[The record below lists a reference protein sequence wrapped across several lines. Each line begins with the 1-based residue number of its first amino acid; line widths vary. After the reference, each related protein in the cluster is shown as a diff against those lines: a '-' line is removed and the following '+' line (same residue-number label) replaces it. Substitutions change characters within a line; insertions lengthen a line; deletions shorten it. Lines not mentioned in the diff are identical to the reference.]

1 MGFNWVDGV
10 MLALMGF
17 NLIRGYQRGLVLT
30 LTSLASYV
38 AGWLAAL
45 TYSEQV
51 AVYVQA
57 TPSLYNPLF
66 RWVYDFL
73 EKRSDFSQATHLA
86 EETLVE
92 KWLTLPIPGMAR
104 EWLHQTDALA
114 DMQAVEGLVQQ
125 TEAWFLHQAATAI
138 TQMVVSLIAFVLVF
152 LVVKHGVYLLGLLL
166 HGLFQLPVLSA
177 FNRFTGL
184 LAGLVRGVILI
195 WLLTLLITPWVAASP
210 QGMLAEGLR
219 QSQLLEQF
227 PWISVVKVETAAES
241 NQREEAP
248 PV

>member
-1 MGFNWVDGV
+1 MAFNWVDGV

-30 LTSLASYV
+30 LTSLVSYL

-45 TYSEQV
+45 KYSEQV
-51 AVYVQA
+51 AAYFQA
-57 TPSLYNPLF
+57 TASLYNPLF

-73 EKRSDFSQATHLA
+73 EKRSDFTRATHLA
-86 EETLVE
+86 EETMAE

-104 EWLHQTDALA
+104 DWLQQTDAMT
-114 DMQAVEGLVQQ
+114 DMEAVEGLVQQ
-125 TEAWFLHQAATAI
+125 TEAWFLHQTATAI

-177 FNRFTGL
+177 FNRLTGL
-184 LAGLVRGVILI
+184 LAGLARGVILI
-195 WLLTLLITPWVAASP
+195 WLMTLLITPWVAASP

-227 PWISVVKVETAAES
+227 PWISVVKMETDTVS
-241 NQREEAP
+241 NQMQGAP